1 MKRKLLCLCL
11 LCFGLSACSQE
22 PHKFNIMKTDDDW
35 KKELSPDQYRVLR
48 EKGTEPPFSGKYN
61 KHYEKGMYVCA
72 GCGSE
77 LFLSDTKYD
86 SGCGWP
92 SFYDEKGEGK
102 VIKEQDV
109 SLGMIRTEIMCANC
123 GGHLG
128 HIFNDGPAPTGERYC
143 VNSLSIEFDPAKE
156 DAEKEGK

>member
-1 MKRKLLCLCL
+1 MKTKLIGLCL
-11 LCFGLSACSQE
+11 LCWCLSACSQE
-22 PHKFNIMKTDDDW
+22 PHQYNVMKTEDDW
-35 KKELSPDQYRVLR
+35 KHTLTPEQYRVLR
-48 EKGTEPPFSGKYN
+48 EKGTEAPFSGKYN
-61 KHYEKGMYVCA
+61 KHYEKGTYSCS

-92 SFYDEKGEGK
+92 SFFDEKGEGR
-102 VIKEQDV
+102 IIQEQDV

-128 HIFNDGPAPTGERYC
+128 HIFNDGPAPTGQRYC

-156 DAEKEGK
+156 ESK

>member
-1 MKRKLLCLCL
+1 MKTKLISLCLVCL
-11 LCFGLSACSQE
+11 GLSACSQE
-22 PHKFNIMKTDDDW
+22 HHQYNIMKTEDDW
-35 KKELSPDQYRVLR
+35 KKELTPEQYRVLR
-48 EKGTEPPFSGKYN
+48 EKGTEAPFSGQYN
-61 KHYEKGMYVCA
+61 KLYEKGSYSCA

-77 LFLSDTKYD
+77 LFLSDAKYD

-102 VIKEQDV
+102 VIKEQDI
-109 SLGMIRTEIMCANC
+109 SLGMMRTEIMCANC

-128 HIFNDGPAPTGERYC
+128 HIFNDGPTPTGQRYC

-156 DAEKEGK
+156 EKGKENK